1 MSRGKY
7 KYQYGAGRA
16 GNNVYG
22 IRAVNRGE
30 KRRRNT
36 YQTGTGYGNRYNGS
50 GRGF

>member
-36 YQTGTGYGNRYNGS
+36 YQTGTGYSNRYNGS